1 MTRDV
6 MYTPVQRI
14 PLPSL
19 PDKGLILDI
28 GGGGEGI
35 VSRIWRQRVCA
46 VDIRMNKI
54 REAHI
59 YPVRNT
65 NWFLS
70 DGASLCFESRAF
82 GAVTQWFSLA
92 YMRTWEKKREVIR
105 EAYRTLSTD
114 GVLSILAA
122 KIGGQYE
129 KYILRVRFE
138 LPDGTI
144 SETGYGLMGEQTQS
158 PEEAEEVLRDVGFSV
173 NHSEGGEYWFRIDA
187 VKGNE
192 PQSFPKA

>member
-1 MTRDV
+1 MR
-6 MYTPVQRI
+6 TPIQRI

-19 PDKGLILDI
+19 RYEGLILDI

-35 VSRIWRQRVCA
+35 VSRVCRERVCA
-46 VDIRMNKI
+46 VDIQLDKI

-59 YPVRNT
+59 YPVRHT

-70 DGASLCFESRAF
+70 DGASLCFESGAF
-82 GAVTQWFSLA
+82 GAVTLWFSLA

-144 SETGYGLMGEQTQS
+144 SETGYGLVGEQTQS

-173 NHSEGGEYWFRIDA
+173 NQSEEDEYWFGIEA
-187 VKGNE
+187 VK
-192 PQSFPKA
+192 ST